1 MSSNLRKKYN
11 SIYEY
16 ERFIG
21 NSVALRVIQAKPIGV
36 WEFLIPVVF
45 ILHFMRNKQSR
56 EVFIQ
61 NYMFTK
67 LEALDAA
74 FKMLKRG
81 LSREDAL
88 SAMKEKTRALLT
100 APQTR
105 EIYSETIRLQQMNEI
120 DMLFDHYR
128 KLFGVEGQDYD
139 TLVRNAY
146 GSRTDYLAFHQ
157 QLTSAEK
164 KVSDAARQTLGP
176 KADAD
181 ALAKIEK
188 TTEAVRQARIDKIFV
203 QRIASPTIHSE

>member
-1 MSSNLRKKYN
+1 MSAELRKKYN
-11 SIYEY
+11 HIYNY

-21 NSVALRVIQAKPIGV
+21 NSVALRVIEARPIGV

-67 LEALDAA
+67 LQALDAA
-74 FKMLKRG
+74 FNMLKKG

-88 SAMKEKTRALLT
+88 SAIQEKTRALLT

-105 EIYSETIRLQQMNEI
+105 EIYSETIRQQQINEM
-120 DMLFDHYR
+120 DLLFDHYR
-128 KLFGVEGQDYD
+128 KLLGAEGQDYD
-139 TLVRNAY
+139 TLARHAY
-146 GSRTDYLAFHQ
+146 GTRKDYLLFHQ
-157 QLTSAEK
+157 QLTSVEK

-176 KADAD
+176 KADVE
-181 ALAKIEK
+181 ALARIEK
-188 TTEAVRQARIDKIFV
+188 TTEDVRLARIEKIFG
-203 QRIASPTIHSE
+203 